1 MGVAFSINPHS
12 GVFVNFIKVFTPH
25 LPTLFT
31 YDFNVILMAYLDIGE
46 LDLNVFL
53 SNYQTIIYLLIIEA
67 YLSLSVAEEVHILYF
82 EEFLDIFS

>member
-25 LPTLFT
+25 LPTKFT
-31 YDFNVILMAYLDIGE
+31 YDLKVILMAYFDIGGLE
-46 LDLNVFL
+46 LNVFL

-67 YLSLSVAEEVHILYF
+67 YLSLSVAEVILW
-82 EEFLDIFS
+82 EFLDIFS